1 MFFWWSRRYRHNQ
14 PPTQATSRSPTLLGL
29 KLLDVGSR
37 ILSKILFPPLIPGTV
52 FQSAI
57 FLAGVAGN
65 MMVVVTVKGTK
76 SLHTT
81 TNCYLV
87 SLAISDMIT
96 LLSSVPQVDMI
107 WTLNKNILILNMNLI
122 LYDMHFLT
130 CVQYLILYY
139 YTLHLCT

>member
-1 MFFWWSRRYRHNQ
+1 MLAQSAPSQTTF
-14 PPTQATSRSPTLLGL
+14 RSHPLLGL
-29 KLLDVGSR
+29 NMLDVGSR

-96 LLSSVPQVDMI
+96 LLSSVPQVDI
-107 WTLNKNILILNMNLI
+107 NIKEKTYLSQICI
-122 LYDMHFLT
+122 SSYMHYLT
-130 CVQYLILYY
+130 CVQYILLY
-139 YTLHLCT
+139 

>member
-1 MFFWWSRRYRHNQ
+1 MVFDRDFGDIKGVGTIYC
-14 PPTQATSRSPTLLGL
+14 PPPLTTQTTSRSPTLLGL
-29 KLLDVGSR
+29 KLLDVRSR
-37 ILSKILFPPLIPGTV
+37 ILYKILFPPLIPGTV

-107 WTLNKNILILNMNLI
+107 
-122 LYDMHFLT
+122 
-130 CVQYLILYY
+130 
-139 YTLHLCT
+139 